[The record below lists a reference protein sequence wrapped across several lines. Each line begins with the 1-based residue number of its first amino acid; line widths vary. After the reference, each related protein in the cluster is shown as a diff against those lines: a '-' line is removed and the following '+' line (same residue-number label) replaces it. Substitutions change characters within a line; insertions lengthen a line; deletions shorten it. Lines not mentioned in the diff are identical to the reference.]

1 MKLYVF
7 LMKHILF
14 FIKKLGTN
22 FSTLLIG
29 ILQKSEIFSWAD
41 GISLWLLFYLWLKD
55 NHYVIHIINL
65 DIQDQLE

>member
-1 MKLYVF
+1 
-7 LMKHILF
+7 MKHILF
-14 FIKKLGTN
+14 FIKNLGTN

-29 ILQKSEIFSWAD
+29 ILQKSEIFSWSD